1 MGQLK
6 DMAQRLDTQ
15 CSDLKHKKHNEERL
29 HSQRIKVLSF
39 SYAGKANDA
48 RNRNAVNMKAK
59 RQGNRDAVLT
69 QQSKVDST
77 KERHQQNLK
86 DEKLR
91 HEREVC
97 EIKVANHAK
106 SAQHAAKMLR
116 MRGKNKHR
124 EDDANHMV
132 LQFVTAEN
140 KLKQS
145 NARCA
150 VHERALAENAQTI
163 ELSRKRQSLLV
174 TQAEVVQAVHA
185 TIEKHHSES
194 ANHAAS
200 ANCRTFSSEQEEVL
214 SMQRELQSVVNANGI
229 FNEEMAALME
239 DLSTLNVQMR
249 AQL

>member
-48 RNRNAVNMKAK
+48 RNRNTVNMEAQ
-59 RQGNRDAVLT
+59 RRGNRDAVLA

-106 SAQHAAKMLR
+106 SAQHAAKMR
-116 MRGKNKHR
+116 YIKGKNKHR
-124 EDDANHMV
+124 EDDANHMI
-132 LQFVTAEN
+132 LQFVAVEN

-174 TQAEVVQAVHA
+174 TQAEVVQAVQA
-185 TIEKHHSES
+185 TMEKHHSES
-194 ANHAAS
+194 ANQAAS
-200 ANCRTFSSEQEEVL
+200 AKRKTFDSEQEEVL
-214 SMQRELQSVVNANGI
+214 LMQRDIQSVINANGR
-229 FNEEMAALME
+229 LME
-239 DLSTLNVQMR
+239 YLGALNLQIR
-249 AQL
+249 G